1 MGSHVQL
8 VPFLRQLGCGSN
20 PVLSRPTPHQ
30 PLVTYP
36 FVAACCYIPLSQ
48 VLGTGMPQAKGLSQ
62 ECLSQARIFCLI
74 MSRNRRP
81 SLLETQRFL
90 FTAIWPRHNCKH
102 NAWPLGQAQR
112 RFRLRHCQ
120 ASTEGKACREPLTRP
135 ACGSA
140 KRQAPPGSRQPAN
153 HRRALKSA
161 YHITILIWHEI
172 TDYSDYCNA
181 KQAVC
186 RSPSQC
192 VARWLVHHSD
202 HARRVILRRKESD
215 FGNFC
220 MLQHA
225 GP

>member
-8 VPFLRQLGCGSN
+8 VPFLRQLGSGSN
-20 PVLSRPTPHQ
+20 PVLSPPPTP
-30 PLVTYP
+30 
-36 FVAACCYIPLSQ
+36 CYIPLCRGLLLHTSVASARYGHAPGKRLVARVLVASQ
-48 VLGTGMPQAKGLSQ
+48 DILPHYVAESPPKPVRNSAFFVHSQ
-62 ECLSQARIFCLI
+62 
-74 MSRNRRP
+74 
-81 SLLETQRFL
+81 
-90 FTAIWPRHNCKH
+90 WPRHNCKH

-161 YHITILIWHEI
+161 YYITILIWHEI

-181 KQAVC
+181 KRAVC